1 MAAGL
6 ARLGAADRGE
16 RLEQFRLALG
26 RDAGAGVG
34 DGDQQAVVLVAHHRD
49 GDFALV
55 GELGGVAEQ
64 VDEDLRDPPAV
75 RRDRAA
81 VRRQKQD
88 QVVAVGRDRGPL
100 QGGDFLD
107 QRRHLERLGIDLEIL
122 ALDLLAGQ
130 DVADQADQVL
140 GGGFDG
146 GELVLPAGSV
156 GRHLRLAQELGVAVD
171 GVEGVLQLVG
181 QDGHEAALGV
191 AVGAHGVRGLGRALG
206 AVQSFRRHR
215 PGSTQALQIRPFGCP
230 VVLRHARS
238 FRSHAFPNRQGP
250 AKPLI
255 LMHQS
260 IPKC

>member
-16 RLEQFRLALG
+16 RLEQLRLAVG

-34 DGDQQAVVLVAHHRD
+34 DGDEQAVVLVAHHRD

-88 QVVAVGRDRGPL
+88 QVVAVGRDRGAL

-146 GELVLPAGSV
+146 GELVLPAG
-156 GRHLRLAQELGVAVD
+156 
-171 GVEGVLQLVG
+171 
-181 QDGHEAALGV
+181 
-191 AVGAHGVRGLGRALG
+191 VGATSGW
-206 AVQSFRRHR
+206 RRNW
-215 PGSTQALQIRPFGCP
+215 A
-230 VVLRHARS
+230 
-238 FRSHAFPNRQGP
+238 
-250 AKPLI
+250 
-255 LMHQS
+255 
-260 IPKC
+260 